1 MGCTD
6 LLKHRIVL
14 TTDIPIAQPYRRI
27 PPSQLREVR
36 DHLDKLL
43 SQDIIAPSS
52 SPYAAPIV
60 LVRKKSGELRMCCDY
75 RKLNSFTRKYAFPI
89 PRMEECIDALTGA
102 KYFSALDLAS
112 RYHQVEMAEE
122 DREKTAFTTPFGLY
136 EWKRLPFGLANAPVH
151 FSRLMQKVMSDHL
164 FQILLIYLDDLL
176 VFSPTFEEHLKRL
189 QKVFDR
195 LE

>member
-1 MGCTD
+1 M
-6 LLKHRIVL
+6 
-14 TTDIPIAQPYRRI
+14 
-27 PPSQLREVR
+27 EN
-36 DHLDKLL
+36 DHSNTQINLDKLL
-43 SQDIIAPSS
+43 SQDITAPSS

-75 RKLNSFTRKYAFPI
+75 RKLNSFTRKDAFPI

-102 KYFSALDLAS
+102 KYFSTLDLAS
-112 RYHQVEMAEE
+112 GYHQVEMAEE

-136 EWKRLPFGLANAPVH
+136 EWKRLPFGLAHAPAH
-151 FSRLMQKVMSDHL
+151 FPRLMQKVMSDHL

-195 LE
+195 LKEVNQIRIRLRQSSSFQFRPPNVM